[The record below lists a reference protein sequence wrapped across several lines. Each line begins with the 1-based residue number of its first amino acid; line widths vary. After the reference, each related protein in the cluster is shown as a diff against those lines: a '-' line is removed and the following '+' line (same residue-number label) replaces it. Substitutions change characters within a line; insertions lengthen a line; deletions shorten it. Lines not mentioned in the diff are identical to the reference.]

1 MIIRVRNEV
10 LPRYA
15 PLGLH
20 TQVGPASE
28 FGGSGQFQPIEYVIG
43 GPDLAVLT
51 RAAQAGEKV
60 LRGIPG
66 VGDGRSSLIGG
77 RPPSCLT
84 GDRRPAGESGVSV
97 WHVPN
102 CAPGRVA
109 RNQVS

>member
-1 MIIRVRNEV
+1 MADVEQRSVSQDSMIIRVRNEV

-43 GPDLAVLT
+43 GPDLGVLN

-60 LRGIPG
+60 LREIPG
-66 VGDGRSSLIGG
+66 VVDVRSSLIG
-77 RPPSCLT
+77 
-84 GDRRPAGESGVSV
+84 RRPQLGLTV
-97 WHVPN
+97 N
-102 CAPGRVA
+102 APRAFALGGGA
-109 RNQVS
+109 RE

>member
-1 MIIRVRNEV
+1 VEQRSVSQDSMIIRVRNEV

-43 GPDLAVLT
+43 GPDPAVLT

-60 LRGIPG
+60 LREIPG
-66 VGDGRSSLIGG
+66 VVDVRSSLIGG
-77 RPPSCLT
+77 RPRL
-84 GDRRPAGESGVSV
+84 GLAVEPARASDSG
-97 WHVPN
+97 
-102 CAPGRVA
+102 A
-109 RNQVS
+109 RALRGA